1 MIINLLNKLEYLYQ
15 KKLFVI
21 LFFYLIFIT
30 ILSLV
35 FSTFMEIKFPKIIN
49 NHTIILEEL
58 QFNYG
63 QLTSN
68 IFYNNSYVSEWNGID
83 NYLVRYPFLPH
94 FVSALG
100 KISLNIY
107 LFLIL
112 KNLIFFS
119 ILFFA
124 CDIFTKTY
132 NKNYKYF
139 FILLSIFFYNYY
151 NLTSALNFFFS
162 DSFIAILLPSTFFIL
177 ISNFRFKYIVIS
189 LLLFCLYFTKTTM
202 FFVTCGIA
210 ILFYIL
216 EKNAKHYQKILPLIF
231 VLVAI
236 LTWGSFGYI
245 KTGKFPIG
253 ASASSN
259 NQEALSI
266 ALNKEFHK
274 YYPSLSVDLI
284 PKAKVEEKF
293 DNEWGY
299 YEYYKKINSK
309 YIENN
314 KERILKDVLIK
325 INFILFNYRKDG
337 VTPDKDGNYENPVMF
352 SHIINRIIF
361 IFSILFAFKNIYRSY
376 SKKYFPVIECYF
388 LLILALSIAP
398 YIVGWATS
406 KHLVPMFL
414 VSHIYFF
421 LRFLEYKKI

>member
-139 FILLSIFFYNYY
+139 FILL
-151 NLTSALNFFFS
+151 
-162 DSFIAILLPSTFFIL
+162 
-177 ISNFRFKYIVIS
+177 
-189 LLLFCLYFTKTTM
+189 
-202 FFVTCGIA
+202 
-210 ILFYIL
+210 
-216 EKNAKHYQKILPLIF
+216 
-231 VLVAI
+231 
-236 LTWGSFGYI
+236 
-245 KTGKFPIG
+245 
-253 ASASSN
+253 
-259 NQEALSI
+259 
-266 ALNKEFHK
+266 
-274 YYPSLSVDLI
+274 
-284 PKAKVEEKF
+284 
-293 DNEWGY
+293 
-299 YEYYKKINSK
+299 
-309 YIENN
+309 
-314 KERILKDVLIK
+314 
-325 INFILFNYRKDG
+325 
-337 VTPDKDGNYENPVMF
+337 
-352 SHIINRIIF
+352 
-361 IFSILFAFKNIYRSY
+361 
-376 SKKYFPVIECYF
+376 
-388 LLILALSIAP
+388 
-398 YIVGWATS
+398 
-406 KHLVPMFL
+406 
-414 VSHIYFF
+414 
-421 LRFLEYKKI
+421 